1 MGSTRRRSHF
11 TSCERT
17 EEMREVVFG
26 RMIQRITLLIV
37 RGLMPLF
44 LRAERKVVMSVLR
57 DRRRRAIG
65 AISNVISKLQYMF
78 KRFK

>member
-1 MGSTRRRSHF
+1 
-11 TSCERT
+11 
-17 EEMREVVFG
+17 MREVVFG

-44 LRAERKVVMSVLR
+44 LRAERKVVMSVLM